1 MPLLTGEVSEG
12 SHAHTHAHTHKQ
24 TQLQSWIEDRQ
35 NKKLK
40 KMNRKSLFSSHAPVV
55 STPSALLTPLVSP
68 SLWGPGGRTQP
79 WSCQDTSRRWR
90 IRFARQAAFASVSF
104 CCSFY
109 PFFLW
114 VIRPSA
120 FPPPAPLLYLPPS
133 HHLSFPSMYIFRSRV
148 IKSAPEGLCMKR
160 RSLIFSQPPSWYS
173 NTNTCIHAFPSHDQT
188 ANMFLAFISLVCL
201 NCDICELYCIQNFQ
215 EVQLVVNWP
224 KVGIHFF
231 VCLN

>member
-120 FPPPAPLLYLPPS
+120 FPPPAPLRSSTCLPPTIS
-133 HHLSFPSMYIFRSRV
+133 LSQACTSSGHGSLSRLQRGSAWRGDLSYFPS
-148 IKSAPEGLCMKR
+148 PLHDT
-160 RSLIFSQPPSWYS
+160 Q
-173 NTNTCIHAFPSHDQT
+173 TQTHAYMH
-188 ANMFLAFISLVCL
+188 FLAMTKLQTCFWLLFPWCV
-201 NCDICELYCIQNFQ
+201 
-215 EVQLVVNWP
+215 
-224 KVGIHFF
+224 
-231 VCLN
+231 